1 MNVAFS
7 SQMLSDTSHS
17 GYTVQEIEH
26 TEKIVLC
33 GLSWRVNG
41 PTSLQMALHIL
52 SLIGM
57 YKLLP
62 EQSLIG
68 VINEVQYQTEKATQD
83 NYLSIQRPSTV
94 ALTILIKALQQRSS
108 GF

>member
-1 MNVAFS
+1 M
-7 SQMLSDTSHS
+7 
-17 GYTVQEIEH
+17 
-26 TEKIVLC
+26 
-33 GLSWRVNG
+33 
-41 PTSLQMALHIL
+41 
-52 SLIGM
+52 
-57 YKLLP
+57 
-62 EQSLIG
+62 IG

>member
-1 MNVAFS
+1 MACQRTYQS
-7 SQMLSDTSHS
+7 PDGTS
-17 GYTVQEIEH
+17 Y
-26 TEKIVLC
+26 
-33 GLSWRVNG
+33 
-41 PTSLQMALHIL
+41 PFF
-52 SLIGM
+52 
-57 YKLLP
+57 LP